1 MTFSDLVTDILLT
14 IYLTTIYNWPVYT
27 KETQK
32 HAVSTGS

>member
-27 KETQK
+27 K
-32 HAVSTGS
+32 